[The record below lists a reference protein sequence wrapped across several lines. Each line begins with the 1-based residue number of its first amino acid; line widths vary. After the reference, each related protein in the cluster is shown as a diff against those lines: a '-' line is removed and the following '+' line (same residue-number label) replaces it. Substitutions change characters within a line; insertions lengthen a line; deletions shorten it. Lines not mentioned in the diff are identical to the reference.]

1 VRVEIVQHRQ
11 CPAGLPIG
19 LTMLAHAACFWPV
32 WHWYV
37 ERLDDGSDEP
47 WALAAL
53 LAAVVLSWPR
63 AGFKWNPRDRLLLGA
78 AAFTLVYAVLAPF
91 APPLLRAL
99 AAVAALGCSWVSI
112 SGARDKWPAVLCLLV
127 LSVPVIASLQF
138 YVGYPL
144 RTVTAGGATGL
155 LNLLGMDVTR
165 TGTSMM
171 AHGRT
176 VLVDAPCSGVR
187 MLWTASVL
195 CASLGAMR
203 MRVTASAMLAALAC
217 VVPIVLI
224 GNTVRAALLFIIE
237 TADAPPPAHLHSLV
251 GILTF
256 VIVAGLLLGT
266 EHLLTR
272 RRGPHH
278 LAVEVRA

>member
-1 VRVEIVQHRQ
+1 VRAEIVQHRDP
-11 CPAGLPIG
+11 PAGLPTG

-32 WHWYV
+32 WRWYV
-37 ERLDDGSDEP
+37 DRLDDGSDEP
-47 WALAAL
+47 WALVAL

-63 AGFKWNPRDRLLLGA
+63 GGFRWNPRDPLLLGA
-78 AAFTLVYAVLAPF
+78 AAFTLLYAVLAPF

-99 AAVAALGCSWVSI
+99 VAVAALGCSWVSI
-112 SGARDKWPAVLCLLV
+112 SGARDKWPAILCLLV

-138 YVGYPL
+138 YAGYPM

-155 LNLLGMDVTR
+155 LNLLGVEATR
-165 TGTSMM
+165 TGTSMV

-195 CASLGAMR
+195 CASLVAMR
-203 MRVTASAMLAALAC
+203 TRVSWGALAVALAC
-217 VVPIVLI
+217 VLPIVLV
-224 GNTVRAALLFIIE
+224 GNTVRAALLFLIE
-237 TADAPPPAHLHSLV
+237 TTDSPPGYLHSLV
-251 GILTF
+251 GIVTF
-256 VIVAGLLLGT
+256 VIVAALLSGA

-272 RRGPHH
+272 RSQSRHRA
-278 LAVEVRA
+278 LAVRA

>member
-1 VRVEIVQHRQ
+1 MNDRRL
-11 CPAGLPIG
+11 PAGMLV
-19 LTMLAHAACFWPV
+19 LAHAACFWPV
-32 WHWYV
+32 WRWFV

-53 LAAVVLSWPR
+53 LAAVALSWPR
-63 AGFKWNPRDRLLLGA
+63 EGFKWNPRDPLLLGA
-78 AAFTLVYAVLAPF
+78 AAFTLLYAVLAPF

-99 AAVAALGCSWVSI
+99 AAMAALGCSWISV

-138 YVGYPL
+138 YAGYPM
-144 RTVTAGGATGL
+144 RTLTASGATWL
-155 LNLLGMDVTR
+155 LNLLGIEATR

-171 AHGRT
+171 AYGRT

-195 CASLGAMR
+195 CASLAAMR
-203 MRVTASAMLAALAC
+203 TRVSPGGMAIALAC
-217 VVPIVLI
+217 VLPIVLV
-224 GNTVRAALLFIIE
+224 GNTVRAAMLFLIE
-237 TADAPPPAHLHSLV
+237 TAQSEIHQAPPPGYLHSLV
-251 GILTF
+251 GIVTF
-256 VIVAGLLLGT
+256 VIVAALLLGA

-272 RRGPHH
+272 RRGRRR
-278 LAVEVRA
+278 LEFAVRH